1 VALDTSASH
10 VGLPNSFDLLHSL
23 ILTYFVKG
31 SKNFIKDI
39 NNLVL
44 ALVHDICEI
53 TNIAEHHGDFAD
65 IVGHEILLKIR

>member
-1 VALDTSASH
+1 MALDTSTSH
-10 VGLPNSFDLLHSL
+10 VGLTNCFDLLHSL
-23 ILTYFVKG
+23 ILTNFVKG

-53 TNIAEHHGDFAD
+53 TNIAEHNCDFAHV
-65 IVGHEILLKIR
+65 VGHEILFKIR